1 VQLHIHPHWE
11 DSFYS
16 EGAWQIDTR
25 RYRLHDFEPQA
36 RQRIV
41 REYKRA
47 LTDIVGDRV
56 FAFRAG
62 GWCLQPFDEIADALL
77 QEGIW
82 LDSTV
87 FWNGHSPDDIRGYD
101 FRQAPKSSSWRF
113 GTDPLRPEDSG
124 RFLEV
129 PISACRVT
137 PLFYWKLALQ
147 KKFARGSYVA
157 YGDGQAMV
165 YNRSHYRKLLTEPSY
180 SVASIDGAKAGL
192 LESAYRQL
200 VQMEGASIF
209 NIMGHPK
216 ALTPDSLRQLDRF
229 LRSHPEFESI
239 TLQDFR

>member
-1 VQLHIHPHWE
+1 
-11 DSFYS
+11 
-16 EGAWQIDTR
+16 
-25 RYRLHDFEPQA
+25 
-36 RQRIV
+36 
-41 REYKRA
+41 